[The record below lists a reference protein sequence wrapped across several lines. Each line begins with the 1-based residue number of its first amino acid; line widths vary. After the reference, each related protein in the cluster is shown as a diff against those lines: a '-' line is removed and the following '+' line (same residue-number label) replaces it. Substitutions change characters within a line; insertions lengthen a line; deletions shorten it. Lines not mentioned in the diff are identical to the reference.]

1 MINIDLNGKK
11 GIVFGVANHRSIA
24 WAISQKLLDA
34 GADVT
39 IAYQNERFKSGVE
52 KLIDGYSNA
61 SLEECDVSSDDSIT
75 DLFSNLKDKYQNI
88 DFLVHSI
95 AFAPREDL
103 AGEFDEISRENF
115 NIALEISSFSLITLV
130 NNATKLM
137 NNGGS
142 ILALTFQASQSV
154 YPGYNIMGV
163 AKAALENEV
172 KQLAAEYGS
181 REIRVNALSPGP
193 MDTLAA
199 RGIHGFIDM
208 KKIHAEKAP
217 LKRNI
222 THDEVGNAALFLCS
236 DLSTG
241 ITGTILPVDAG
252 YHIMAV

>member
-1 MINIDLNGKK
+1 MINIDLSDKK

-34 GADVT
+34 GAEIT

-52 KLIDGYSNA
+52 KLIEPYNTA
-61 SLEECDVSSDDSIT
+61 SLEECDVSSDDSIK

-103 AGEFDEISRENF
+103 SGEFDEISRENF

-154 YPGYNIMGV
+154 YSGYNIMGV

-181 REIRVNALSPGP
+181 RQIRVNALSPGP

-208 KKIHAEKAP
+208 KKIHAAKAP

>member
-103 AGEFDEISRENF
+103 AGDFSETSRESF
-115 NIALEISSFSLITLV
+115 NIALEISSFSLISLV

-137 NNGGS
+137 KNGGS

-154 YPGYNIMGV
+154 NPGYNVMGV

>member
-1 MINIDLNGKK
+1 MINIDLDGKK

-34 GADVT
+34 GAEVT

-52 KLIDGYSNA
+52 KLTEGYGNA
-61 SLEECDVSSDDSIT
+61 TIEECDVSSDDSIT
-75 DLFSNLKDKYQNI
+75 NLFSNLKNKYENL

-103 AGEFDEISRENF
+103 SGEFDEISRENF

-208 KKIHAEKAP
+208 KKIHAAKAP

-236 DLSTG
+236 DLATG

>member
-103 AGEFDEISRENF
+103 AGDFSETSRESF
-115 NIALEISSFSLITLV
+115 NIALEISSFSLISLV

-137 NNGGS
+137 KNGGS

-154 YPGYNIMGV
+154 YPGYNVMGV

-222 THDEVGNAALFLCS
+222 THDEEGNAALFLCS
-236 DLSTG
+236 DL
-241 ITGTILPVDAG
+241 
-252 YHIMAV
+252 

>member
-103 AGEFDEISRENF
+103 AGDFSETSRESF
-115 NIALEISSFSLITLV
+115 NIALEISSFSLISLV
-130 NNATKLM
+130 NNATKLIK
-137 NNGGS
+137 NGGS

-154 YPGYNIMGV
+154 YPGYNVMGV

>member
-103 AGEFDEISRENF
+103 AGDFSETSRESF
-115 NIALEISSFSLITLV
+115 NIALEISSFSLISLV

-137 NNGGS
+137 KNGGS

-154 YPGYNIMGV
+154 YPGYNVMGV

-181 REIRVNALSPGP
+181 REIWVNALSPGP

-208 KKIHAEKAP
+208 KKIHAAKAP

>member
-95 AFAPREDL
+95 AFAP
-103 AGEFDEISRENF
+103 
-115 NIALEISSFSLITLV
+115 
-130 NNATKLM
+130 
-137 NNGGS
+137 
-142 ILALTFQASQSV
+142 
-154 YPGYNIMGV
+154 
-163 AKAALENEV
+163 
-172 KQLAAEYGS
+172 
-181 REIRVNALSPGP
+181 
-193 MDTLAA
+193 
-199 RGIHGFIDM
+199 
-208 KKIHAEKAP
+208 
-217 LKRNI
+217 
-222 THDEVGNAALFLCS
+222 
-236 DLSTG
+236 
-241 ITGTILPVDAG
+241 
-252 YHIMAV
+252 

>member
-103 AGEFDEISRENF
+103 AGDFSETSRESF
-115 NIALEISSFSLITLV
+115 NIALEISSFSLISLV

-137 NNGGS
+137 KNGGS

-154 YPGYNIMGV
+154 YPGYNVMGV

>member
-39 IAYQNERFKSGVE
+39 IAYHNERFKSGVE

-103 AGEFDEISRENF
+103 AGDFSETSRESF
-115 NIALEISSFSLITLV
+115 NIALEISSFSLISLV

-137 NNGGS
+137 KNGGS

-154 YPGYNIMGV
+154 YPGYNVMGV

>member
-1 MINIDLNGKK
+1 MINIDLSDKK

-34 GADVT
+34 GAEIT

-52 KLIDGYSNA
+52 KLIEPYNTA
-61 SLEECDVSSDDSIT
+61 SLEECDVSSDDSIK

-103 AGEFDEISRENF
+103 SGEFDEISRENF

-181 REIRVNALSPGP
+181 RQIRVNALSPGP

-208 KKIHAEKAP
+208 KKIHAAKAP

>member
-34 GADVT
+34 GAEVT

-52 KLIDGYSNA
+52 KLTEDYSNA
-61 SLEECDVSSDDSIT
+61 SIEECDVSSDDSIT
-75 DLFSNLKDKYQNI
+75 TLFSNLKTKYQNI

-103 AGEFDEISRENF
+103 AGNFSETSRESF
-115 NIALEISSFSLITLV
+115 NIALEISSFSLISLV

-137 NNGGS
+137 KNGGS
-142 ILALTFQASQSV
+142 ILALTFQASQFV
-154 YPGYNIMGV
+154 YPGYNVMGV

-181 REIRVNALSPGP
+181 QEIRVNALSPGP

>member
-208 KKIHAEKAP
+208 KKIHAAKAP

>member
-1 MINIDLNGKK
+1 MINIDLDGKK

-34 GADVT
+34 GAEVT

-52 KLIDGYSNA
+52 KLTEGQSNA
-61 SLEECDVSSDDSIT
+61 SIEECDVSSDDSIT
-75 DLFSNLKDKYQNI
+75 NLFSNLKNKYENL

-103 AGEFDEISRENF
+103 SGEFDEISRENF

-208 KKIHAEKAP
+208 KKIHAAKAP

-236 DLSTG
+236 DLATG

>member
-34 GADVT
+34 GAGVT

-103 AGEFDEISRENF
+103 AGDFSETSRESF
-115 NIALEISSFSLITLV
+115 NIALEISSFSLISLV

-137 NNGGS
+137 KNGGS

-154 YPGYNIMGV
+154 YPGYNVMGV

-241 ITGTILPVDAG
+241 ITGTILPVNAG

>member
-34 GADVT
+34 GAEVT
-39 IAYQNERFKSGVE
+39 IAYQSERFKSGVE

-61 SLEECDVSSDDSIT
+61 SLEECDVSSDDSVSN
-75 DLFSNLKDKYQNI
+75 LFANLKDKYKNI

-137 NNGGS
+137 NDGGS

-208 KKIHAEKAP
+208 KKIHAAKAP

-236 DLSTG
+236 DLATG

>member
-52 KLIDGYSNA
+52 KLTEGYSNA
-61 SLEECDVSSDDSIT
+61 SLEECDVSSDESISH
-75 DLFSNLKDKYQNI
+75 LFSNLKDKYQNI

-103 AGEFDEISRENF
+103 AGDFSATSRESF
-115 NIALEISSFSLITLV
+115 NIALDISSFSLISLV

-137 NNGGS
+137 KNGGS

-154 YPGYNIMGV
+154 YPGYNVMGV

-181 REIRVNALSPGP
+181 KEIRVNALSPGP

>member
-34 GADVT
+34 GAGVT

-103 AGEFDEISRENF
+103 AGDFSETSRESF
-115 NIALEISSFSLITLV
+115 NIALEISSFSLISLV

-137 NNGGS
+137 KNGGR

-154 YPGYNIMGV
+154 YPGYNVMGV

>member
-1 MINIDLNGKK
+1 MINIDLSDKK

-34 GADVT
+34 GAEVT

-52 KLIDGYSNA
+52 KLIEPYNTA
-61 SLEECDVSSDDSIT
+61 SLEECDVSSDNSISE
-75 DLFSNLKDKYQNI
+75 LFELLKKKYENI

-103 AGEFDEISRENF
+103 AGNFSETSRDSF
-115 NIALEISSFSLITLV
+115 NIALEISSYSLIPLV
-130 NNATKLM
+130 HNAAKLM
-137 NNGGS
+137 SKGGS
-142 ILALTFQASQSV
+142 ILALTFQASQFV
-154 YPGYNIMGV
+154 YPGYNVMGV

-172 KQLAAEYGS
+172 KQLAAEFGAK
-181 REIRVNALSPGP
+181 EIRVNALSPGP

-208 KKIHAEKAP
+208 KKIHAERAP

>member
-103 AGEFDEISRENF
+103 AGDFSETSRESF
-115 NIALEISSFSLITLV
+115 NIALEISSFSLISLV

-137 NNGGS
+137 KNGGS

-154 YPGYNIMGV
+154 YPGYKVMGV

-222 THDEVGNAALFLCS
+222 QQKCNYLISCGRT
-236 DLSTG
+236 
-241 ITGTILPVDAG
+241 
-252 YHIMAV
+252 

>member
-103 AGEFDEISRENF
+103 AGDFSETSRESF
-115 NIALEISSFSLITLV
+115 NIALEISSFSLISLV

-137 NNGGS
+137 KNGGS

-154 YPGYNIMGV
+154 YPGYNVMGV

-208 KKIHAEKAP
+208 KKSM
-217 LKRNI
+217 LQKR
-222 THDEVGNAALFLCS
+222 L
-236 DLSTG
+236 
-241 ITGTILPVDAG
+241 
-252 YHIMAV
+252 

>member
-34 GADVT
+34 GAGVT

-103 AGEFDEISRENF
+103 AGDFSETSRESF
-115 NIALEISSFSLITLV
+115 NIALEISSFSLISLV

-137 NNGGS
+137 KNGGS

-154 YPGYNIMGV
+154 YPGYNVMGV

-172 KQLAAEYGS
+172 KPLAAEYGS

>member
-103 AGEFDEISRENF
+103 AGDFSETSRESF
-115 NIALEISSFSLITLV
+115 NIALEISSFSLISLV

-137 NNGGS
+137 KNGGS

>member
-1 MINIDLNGKK
+1 
-11 GIVFGVANHRSIA
+11 
-24 WAISQKLLDA
+24 
-34 GADVT
+34 
-39 IAYQNERFKSGVE
+39 
-52 KLIDGYSNA
+52 
-61 SLEECDVSSDDSIT
+61 
-75 DLFSNLKDKYQNI
+75 
-88 DFLVHSI
+88 
-95 AFAPREDL
+95 
-103 AGEFDEISRENF
+103 
-115 NIALEISSFSLITLV
+115 
-130 NNATKLM
+130 
-137 NNGGS
+137 
-142 ILALTFQASQSV
+142 
-154 YPGYNIMGV
+154 MGV

>member
-103 AGEFDEISRENF
+103 AGDFSETSRESF
-115 NIALEISSFSLITLV
+115 NIALEISSFSLISLV

-137 NNGGS
+137 KNGGS

-154 YPGYNIMGV
+154 YPGYNVMGV

-208 KKIHAEKAP
+208 KKIHAAKAP

>member
-34 GADVT
+34 GAGVT

-103 AGEFDEISRENF
+103 AGDFSETSRESF
-115 NIALEISSFSLITLV
+115 NIALEISSFSLISLV

-137 NNGGS
+137 KNGGS

-154 YPGYNIMGV
+154 YPGYNVMGV

>member
-34 GADVT
+34 GAEVT

-52 KLIDGYSNA
+52 KLTEGYGNA
-61 SLEECDVSSDDSIT
+61 TIEECDVSSDDSIT
-75 DLFSNLKDKYQNI
+75 NLFSNLKNKYDNL

-103 AGEFDEISRENF
+103 SGEFDEISRENF

-208 KKIHAEKAP
+208 KKIHAAKAP

-236 DLSTG
+236 DLATG

>member
-34 GADVT
+34 GAGVT

-103 AGEFDEISRENF
+103 AGDFSETSRESF
-115 NIALEISSFSLITLV
+115 NIALEISSFSLISLV

-137 NNGGS
+137 KNGGS

-154 YPGYNIMGV
+154 YPGYNVMGV

-236 DLSTG
+236 DLATG

>member
-1 MINIDLNGKK
+1 MK
-11 GIVFGVANHRSIA
+11 
-24 WAISQKLLDA
+24 
-34 GADVT
+34 
-39 IAYQNERFKSGVE
+39 
-52 KLIDGYSNA
+52 
-61 SLEECDVSSDDSIT
+61 
-75 DLFSNLKDKYQNI
+75 
-88 DFLVHSI
+88 
-95 AFAPREDL
+95 
-103 AGEFDEISRENF
+103 
-115 NIALEISSFSLITLV
+115 
-130 NNATKLM
+130 
-137 NNGGS
+137 NGGR

-154 YPGYNIMGV
+154 YPGYNVMGV

>member
-103 AGEFDEISRENF
+103 AGDFSETSRESF
-115 NIALEISSFSLITLV
+115 NIALEISSFSLISLV

-137 NNGGS
+137 KNGGS

-154 YPGYNIMGV
+154 YPGYNVMGV

-193 MDTLAA
+193 MDTL
-199 RGIHGFIDM
+199 G
-208 KKIHAEKAP
+208 
-217 LKRNI
+217 
-222 THDEVGNAALFLCS
+222 
-236 DLSTG
+236 
-241 ITGTILPVDAG
+241 
-252 YHIMAV
+252 

>member
-1 MINIDLNGKK
+1 MINIDLDGKK

-34 GADVT
+34 GAEVT

-52 KLIDGYSNA
+52 KLTEGYGNA
-61 SLEECDVSSDDSIT
+61 TIEECDVSSDDSIT
-75 DLFSNLKDKYQNI
+75 NLFSNLKNKYENL

-103 AGEFDEISRENF
+103 SGEFDEISRENF

-154 YPGYNIMGV
+154 YPGYNIF
-163 AKAALENEV
+163 
-172 KQLAAEYGS
+172 S
-181 REIRVNALSPGP
+181 RA
-193 MDTLAA
+193 
-199 RGIHGFIDM
+199 
-208 KKIHAEKAP
+208 
-217 LKRNI
+217 
-222 THDEVGNAALFLCS
+222 
-236 DLSTG
+236 
-241 ITGTILPVDAG
+241 
-252 YHIMAV
+252 

>member
-103 AGEFDEISRENF
+103 AGDFSETSRESF
-115 NIALEISSFSLITLV
+115 NIALEISSFSLISLV

-137 NNGGS
+137 KNGGS

-154 YPGYNIMGV
+154 YPGYNVMGV

-208 KKIHAEKAP
+208 KKIQAEKAP

>member
-154 YPGYNIMGV
+154 YPRYKIMGV

-208 KKIHAEKAP
+208 KKIHAAKAP